1 MFLIENSI
9 HQIASKQLILKKIMF
24 AGRNFF
30 FCLKQFFNVLST
42 FARVKFFCG
51 NARERISEKY
61 LNIFNFYIL
70 KDNGWNLKTN
80 PSILTKLF
88 IFRTIFELSKKFRFS
103 KSLFSLITSYI
114 ILSVSIQIRGGQPF
128 EQFFCFV
135 LFIRPSA

>member
-1 MFLIENSI
+1 
-9 HQIASKQLILKKIMF
+9 MF

-30 FCLKQFFNVLST
+30 FLSQTIFYVLST

-88 IFRTIFELSKKFRFS
+88 IVKSIFEHTILCLDFS
-103 KSLFSLITSYI
+103 KIFFGLIKAYI
-114 ILSVSIQIRGGQPF
+114 ILTVSI
-128 EQFFCFV
+128 
-135 LFIRPSA
+135 